1 MKPLL
6 FLDCET
12 TGLDGSRLVELAWS
26 EEHTP
31 VQSLRVKPPVPIEI
45 EASAV
50 NHISN
55 RMVESL
61 CSFQEHPSYQEI
73 KDLIEAS
80 TVVAHNAHF
89 DIGVLNREGIYPT
102 HFIDTKRLATYTH
115 PEIKKQNLQY
125 LRYALD
131 LEVEAQA
138 HSATGD
144 VHVLM
149 ALFYVLSQKL
159 STGELDEFVDMV

>member
-12 TGLDGSRLVELAWS
+12 TGLDGSRLVELAWAT
-26 EEHTP
+26 EDAP
-31 VQSLRVKPPVPIEI
+31 IQSLRVKPPVPIEL
-45 EASAV
+45 EATVV
-50 NHISN
+50 NHITN

-61 CSFQEHPSYQEI
+61 CTFEEHPSYKEI

-80 TVVAHNAHF
+80 TVVAHNASF

-131 LEVEAQA
+131 LDVEAQA
-138 HSATGD
+138 HSAEGD
-144 VHVLM
+144 VKVLKT
-149 ALFYVLSQKL
+149 LFYVLSQKL